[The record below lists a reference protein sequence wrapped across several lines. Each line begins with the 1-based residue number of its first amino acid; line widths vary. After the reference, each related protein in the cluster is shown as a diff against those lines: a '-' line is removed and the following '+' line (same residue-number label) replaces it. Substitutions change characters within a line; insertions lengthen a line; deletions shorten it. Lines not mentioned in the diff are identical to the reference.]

1 MKHNALQEIQMKDFI
16 EISNDD
22 IPGVLFVS
30 IN

>member
-1 MKHNALQEIQMKDFI
+1 MKHNALQEIQMKDII

-22 IPGVLFVS
+22 IPGILFVS